1 VEFFG
6 NTNIDFLGKKWY
18 FLAFSLIFS
27 IAGVMSM
34 LFWHHIPLGVD
45 FRGGTMVYVKFA
57 RTPDYGKIRSDLD
70 HAGLHNAKIVRYGD
84 PANNEVVI
92 SLDLKETNE
101 ADLSKG
107 KNQIIA
113 ALETNAQPGKRD
125 LNNSDKIGF
134 AEVRDALVARDPLH
148 TSPTDYERLARQI
161 LDYRNNTEGGVLKSI
176 DDLKAVIPAAVVDG
190 LKQDFY
196 TSDFGVRSADI
207 VGPQVGDQLKHQA
220 WLAVIFSLIGMLVY
234 LWFRFE
240 LIYGVAAVVAVF
252 HDTLITVGAFSL
264 TNTEISLTVIAAIL
278 TLVGYSMNDTIVVFD
293 RIRENVKL
301 MRRESLAEI
310 VNRSINQTL
319 SRTIL
324 TSGLT
329 FLTVLSL
336 YLFGGEVL
344 RGFSLALVI
353 GILIGTYSSIAV
365 AAPMLVAYQDWRL
378 KRSRTGTLPVPASS
392 AGKGSSPAGRGSA
405 PVGKGPAPAGKG
417 KVRAKV

>member
-1 VEFFG
+1 MEFFR

-18 FLAFSLIFS
+18 FLSFSLIFS
-27 IAGVMSM
+27 IAGILSM

-45 FRGGTMVYVKFA
+45 FRGGTLVYVKFA
-57 RTPDYGKIRSDLD
+57 DKPDDAKIRASLD
-70 HAGLHNAKIVRYGD
+70 HAGLHNAKIQRYGD
-84 PANNEVVI
+84 PSSNEVVI
-92 SLDLKETNE
+92 SLDLKETSE
-101 ADLSKG
+101 ADLSRG
-107 KNQIIA
+107 KNEIIA
-113 ALETNAQPGKRD
+113 ALETNPPAGKQD
-125 LNNSDKIGF
+125 LNNSDRVGV
-134 AEVRDALVARDPLH
+134 AAVRDALTARDPLH
-148 TSPTDYERLARQI
+148 TNPADYDNLAKTI
-161 LDYRNNTEGGVLKSI
+161 MDYRNKTAEGVLKSI
-176 DDLKAVIPAAVVDG
+176 DDLKAVVPPAVVDA

-196 TSDFGVRSADI
+196 TSDFGVKGADI
-207 VGPQVGDQLKHQA
+207 VGPQVGTQLKQQA
-220 WLAVIFSLIGMLVY
+220 GLAVLFSLIGMLVY

-264 TNTEISLTVIAAIL
+264 TNKEITLTVIAAIL

-301 MRRESLAEI
+301 MRRESLSEI

-336 YLFGGEVL
+336 YMFGGEVL
-344 RGFSLALVI
+344 NGFSFALVI

-365 AAPMLVAYQDWRL
+365 AAPMLVAYQDWQAKKARGVAP
-378 KRSRTGTLPVPASS
+378 RSGTAPAP
-392 AGKGSSPAGRGSA
+392 SPQS
-405 PVGKGPAPAGKG
+405 GKGPAPAGKG
-417 KVRAKV
+417 RVRAKV